1 MAAVGSEDDF
11 QPDGNGWWRI
21 SLKSHYRTDAAG
33 HPIHIS
39 GPDKRPNQGRLD
51 NHDPNIFI
59 NGRGVCS
66 RHSKKKRA
74 QERSKRGKEV
84 PVLLDFKFHHLPNR
98 NRIVSVITE
107 TIRFRFGPNR
117 YQFFSV

>member
-51 NHDPNIFI
+51 NHDPNVFI

-66 RHSKKKRA
+66 RYSKKKRA
-74 QERSKRGKEV
+74 QDRSKRKR
-84 PVLLDFKFHHLPNR
+84 DA
-98 NRIVSVITE
+98 SVISL
-107 TIRFRFGPNR
+107 
-117 YQFFSV
+117 FFNTLCIVCASTACVPLHMI

>member
-33 HPIHIS
+33 RPIHIS

-66 RHSKKKRA
+66 WYSKKKRA
-74 QERSKRGKEV
+74 QDRSKRGKEV
-84 PVLLDFKFHHLPNR
+84 PVF
-98 NRIVSVITE
+98 IS
-107 TIRFRFGPNR
+107 
-117 YQFFSV
+117 

>member
-59 NGRGVCS
+59 NGRGLFKVIQEEA
-66 RHSKKKRA
+66 RAKQKQKR
-74 QERSKRGKEV
+74 KRGA
-84 PVLLDFKFHHLPNR
+84 
-98 NRIVSVITE
+98 SVT
-107 TIRFRFGPNR
+107 
-117 YQFFSV
+117 S